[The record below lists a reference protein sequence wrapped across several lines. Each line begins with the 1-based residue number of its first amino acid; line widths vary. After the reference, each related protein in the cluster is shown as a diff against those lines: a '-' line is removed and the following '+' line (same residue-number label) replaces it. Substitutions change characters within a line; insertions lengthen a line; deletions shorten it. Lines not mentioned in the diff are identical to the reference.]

1 MAGSVNFDCSTI
13 PSPIRCGSICSPPPN
28 TIANSTGM
36 DTSMTKRAFTLV
48 ELLVVMGI
56 LATMATVSI
65 GSYVAVVRGM
75 ADRGAI
81 AAATSVI
88 SLAKERAGIDLVP
101 TIVYFYNELVQDED
115 KNAGK
120 DRVVA
125 GVAVAVRR
133 AGRISYIDIADGFL
147 GDEFADLDKV
157 YDAVTENDQNSLKG
171 EAFRLYK
178 VDFSKDEMQYTS
190 VHSDV
195 VEKHTSKEVFPVE
208 DPQEDRNV
216 SDIETSKGSK
226 DDGKQLYVYA
236 FKYSAKGESTAK
248 VTDWHIGSAYG
259 CEFARVRLPDNYV
272 FGGAGNLPDTEHPIR
287 QFTGGTTVCY
297 PKNSDSDD
305 TDDLGKRISIYA
317 KRPGGWESIGE
328 SAKKMKDI

>member
-1 MAGSVNFDCSTI
+1 
-13 PSPIRCGSICSPPPN
+13 
-28 TIANSTGM
+28 
-36 DTSMTKRAFTLV
+36 MTKRAFTLV

-133 AGRISYIDIADGFL
+133 AGRISYIDGDFL

-157 YDAVTENDQNSLKG
+157 YDAVTEDDQNSLKG

-216 SDIETSKGSK
+216 SDIKTSKGSK

-236 FKYSAKGESTAK
+236 FKSAKGKSTAT
-248 VTDWHIGSAYG
+248 VSDWHIGSAYG
-259 CEFARVRLPDNYV
+259 YEFARVRLPDNYV
-272 FGGAGNLPDTEHPIR
+272 FGGDGYIPDKDNPIR
-287 QFTGGTTVCY
+287 QFTDGTTVCY

-317 KRPGGWESIGE
+317 KRPAGGLESIGE